1 MLSFNVLAKGLLL
14 ISLMFK
20 GATLDETLLLCAVV
34 FCAFLLFFILL
45 FVFARYCCSGHCP
58 EKRQFLQCF
67 ALFYAC
73 LRFHSSLVCFGI
85 LEVLTL
91 LPAMPGTDFHGA
103 AFSQSATLQDASR
116 RVIFNWRCRFPRP
129 ETVLPAAVSYIME
142 LPMYGVDTRP
152 SEKLNCN
159 VM

>member
-1 MLSFNVLAKGLLL
+1 MFRALLSFNVLAKGLLL

-20 GATLDETLLLCAVV
+20 GATLDETLLYCFVLP
-34 FCAFLLFFILL
+34 FCLITY
-45 FVFARYCCSGHCP
+45 FVYYCCSGHCP

-73 LRFHSSLVCFGI
+73 LRYHSSLVCFGM

-91 LPAMPGTDFHGA
+91 LPAMPGADFHGA
-103 AFSQSATLQDASR
+103 AFSQPATLQDASR

-129 ETVLPAAVSYIME
+129 ETVLPVAASYIME
-142 LPMYGVDTRP
+142 LPMNGVDTRP
-152 SEKLNCN
+152 SEKLN
-159 VM
+159 